1 MDTSMQQSEYEN
13 IYYSEDKM
21 WWYVGLRDILLFYIK
36 KFVLVFLTIAYL
48 FIWRKNQNVVVV
60 IN

>member
-1 MDTSMQQSEYEN
+1 MNTSMQQFEYEN

-36 KFVLVFLTIAYL
+36 KFSKKVASYLTRGAVQVKIL
-48 FIWRKNQNVVVV
+48 NF
-60 IN
+60 

>member
-13 IYYSEDKM
+13 IHYSEDKM

-36 KFVLVFLTIAYL
+36 KFSKKVASYLTRGAVQVKIL
-48 FIWRKNQNVVVV
+48 NF
-60 IN
+60 